1 MSAPST
7 VLVAAADPA
16 AAFADTPL
24 WLTLIKI
31 LVVFVALIL
40 LTLLTT
46 LFERRVIA
54 RIQQRIG
61 PNRVGP
67 RGLFQPFADGIKL
80 ALKQGIIPR
89 DAQVLVY
96 LLAPAIAA
104 TCAFLTFAVIPI
116 GPTVSMFGYQ
126 TPLQI
131 TDFSVSVL
139 YVFAVVS
146 IGVYGIVLAG
156 WSSGSTYSLLG
167 AMRSGAQV
175 ISYEIA
181 MGLSFVAVFL
191 YAGSMS
197 TSQIVEG
204 QASAWYIVL
213 LLPSFVIYAIA
224 MVGETNRAP
233 FDLPEAEGELVAGFM
248 TEYSGLR
255 WAMFFLAEYIAMI
268 NVSAIAVTL
277 FLGGW
282 RAPVPISL
290 WAGANEGW
298 WPILWFML
306 KLLVFLFVFVWLRG
320 SLPRMRYDQFM
331 RLGWRVL
338 IPLGLAWIILVGA
351 LRAVRNEYTLDS
363 RTIFMSL
370 GIALVVVALGIVGYD
385 YLRPAPAPEAHEEPP
400 FDPYAGGFPV
410 PPLPGQQYTVTP
422 RAGRVA
428 EPVAV
433 PSGGPATAAAD
444 VPMTDEQ
451 SEGRADG

>member
-1 MSAPST
+1 MTS
-7 VLVAAADPA
+7 LLAADDPS

-40 LTLLTT
+40 LTLFTT
-46 LFERRVIA
+46 WFERRVIA
-54 RIQQRIG
+54 RIQQRLG

-67 RGLFQPFADGIKL
+67 MGLLTPIADGIKL
-80 ALKQGIIPR
+80 AMKQSIIPKE
-89 DAQVLVY
+89 AHVVVY
-96 LLAPAIAA
+96 LLAPMIAA
-104 TCAFLTFAVIPI
+104 FTAFLTFAVIPI
-116 GPTVSMFGYQ
+116 GPTVSMFGHQ

-139 YVFAVVS
+139 YIFAVVS
-146 IGVYGIVLAG
+146 IGVYGVVLAG

-167 AMRSGAQV
+167 GVRSTAQV

-204 QASAWYIVL
+204 QTDTWYIIL
-213 LLPSFVIYAIA
+213 LLPSFVIYAVA

-268 NVSAIAVTL
+268 NVSAVATTL

-282 RAPVPISL
+282 RAPAPITTV
-290 WAGANEGW
+290 WAGANDGW
-298 WPILWFML
+298 WPILWFFAKVM
-306 KLLVFLFVFVWLRG
+306 VFLFVFVWIRG

-338 IPLGLAWIILVGA
+338 IPVALAWVILVAA
-351 LRAVRNEYTLDS
+351 LRAVRNQYVVDT
-363 RTIFMSL
+363 RTIFLTL
-370 GIALVVVALGIVGYD
+370 GIALVVIALGIVGFD
-385 YLRPAPAPEAHEEPP
+385 FIKGEPP
-400 FDPYAGGFPV
+400 REEEAPDVFDPYAGGYPV
-410 PPLPGQQYTVTP
+410 PPLPGQELVTTPRGHRTVTATVEHET
-422 RAGRVA
+422 R
-428 EPVAV
+428 EAV
-433 PSGGPATAAAD
+433 PSEPAQREE
-444 VPMTDEQ
+444 P
-451 SEGRADG
+451 GDG